1 MTTTS
6 TDRRGAP
13 DPAGWHRPAPGG
25 HASGS
30 TAGGGRILE
39 HRREPV
45 NEIRLYPATPQLDA
59 RLIERFRRIPVSALS
74 DSLDSRPG
82 AVGLQPVG
90 DCLFHLEGWSMAGLA
105 LTVRTRPGDNLAV
118 HKALDLARPGD
129 VVVVDAR
136 SDVVY
141 AIMGELMARY
151 ALHRGLVGVVVD
163 GAVRDKAEI
172 SAGELPVYARGV
184 SHLGAYQTGPGEI
197 HGSISLGGVPVDDG
211 DVIVGDGDGVV
222 VVPRARA
229 EATAEAAEKLVV
241 IEADQRRAIDT
252 GCWDRSW
259 VDSSM
264 RLIEVDMTTGPA
276 TGWSHLPCR
285 RSGP

>member
-1 MTTTS
+1 
-6 TDRRGAP
+6 
-13 DPAGWHRPAPGG
+13 
-25 HASGS
+25 
-30 TAGGGRILE
+30 
-39 HRREPV
+39 V
-45 NEIRLYPATPQLDA
+45 NEIRLHPAAPQLDA
-59 RLIERFRRIPVSALS
+59 RLVERFRRIPVSALS

-90 DCLFHLEGWSMAGLA
+90 DCLSHLEGWSMAGLA

-136 SDVVY
+136 SEVVH

-151 ALHRGLVGVVVD
+151 AHYRRLVGVVID
-163 GAVRDKAEI
+163 GAVRDRAEI

-197 HGSISLGGVPVDDG
+197 HGPISLGGVPVHDG

-222 VVPRARA
+222 VVPRAHA
-229 EATAEAAEKLVV
+229 EATAEAAEKVVV
-241 IEADQRRAIDT
+241 IEADQRRAIDE
-252 GCWDRSW
+252 GRWDRSW
-259 VDSSM
+259 LDASI
-264 RLIEVDMTTGPA
+264 RLIEIDVATGPS
-276 TGWSHLPCR
+276 TRSSHLPCR